1 MTSPTQPSGQPPRP
15 PAPQRRTANLAGKSA
30 APPRGHTSPGSLK
43 TLDENASEE
52 GANRRS
58 TATSS
63 TATASRSAST
73 GGSMKTKELG
83 HRRLRYRF
91 MLVMAGVTV
100 VVMALLGTAVS
111 LRANTFL
118 FSQKQHD
125 GIELSKVAAFIVNA
139 AGDRLDHLGKKA
151 EGGAIAQED
160 INRVVEDMQT
170 HLRRAA
176 TWDNRKLS
184 DILSISVSIPVQK
197 YPFGR
202 LQGIWY
208 GEKEIADA
216 NVIRHFDRV
225 FVPKT
230 GDSFALASESVAVSE
245 LVVNKQDQGQVP
257 IYRFKVPLDARF
269 FGKSSLGENDSHA
282 WNNTPH
288 LRLDVEITS
297 INRALNNLTTAIIII
312 VVIATFLVV
321 GVADWLARRV
331 TRPLERLVVDMQIV
345 AKGNLKHVTK
355 PTSDDEIGVLALEF
369 NRMTTQLNEAQ
380 GALVEQEKAEY
391 ELSIAREVQKQMLPL
406 DSTTT
411 PFPDGGTFYA
421 FSRVP
426 GWAVGAYYKGAKA
439 VSGDYFDVFDLG
451 NGLWG
456 MCVADVSGKGIPG
469 SMVMAVTR
477 TIVRLVASKH
487 LTRAHE
493 TLKETNRLIAKQ
505 IKRGM
510 FVTCYYA
517 VLDER
522 SGQLTYA
529 SAGHNPMVLYR
540 AASKSYELAS
550 GKGIALGFNEGPIFD
565 RTIEVNTTQLASG
578 DGLVLY
584 TDGFPEAM
592 NDKSQEFGDER
603 FYEAVVRHA
612 QLENQLAIMN
622 VVGEIAKH
630 RGAAE
635 QSDDLT
641 ILMATR
647 A

>member
-15 PAPQRRTANLAGKSA
+15 PAPHRRTANLGGKSA

-52 GANRRS
+52 TANRRS

-139 AGDRLDHLGKKA
+139 AGDRLDHLLKKA
-151 EGGAIAQED
+151 EGGAIPTED
-160 INRVVEDMQT
+160 LNRVVEDMQS

-197 YPFGR
+197 YPFSR
-202 LQGIWY
+202 LNGPWY
-208 GEKEIADA
+208 GEKEVAGADI
-216 NVIRHFDRV
+216 IRTYSDV

-230 GDSFALASESVAVSE
+230 GERFALSSESVAVSE
-245 LVVNKQDQGQVP
+245 LVADQGQGKVP

-269 FGKSSLGENDSHA
+269 FGKGAGNLDDPQA
-282 WNNTPH
+282 WNSIPH
-288 LRLDVEITS
+288 LRLDIEITS
-297 INRALNNLTTAIIII
+297 INRALTNLTIAIVII
-312 VVIATFLVV
+312 VVIATLLVV

-487 LTRAHE
+487 LTRANE
-493 TLKETNRLIAKQ
+493 TLKETNRLIARQ

-522 SGQLTYA
+522 TGQLTYA

-540 AASKSYELAS
+540 AATKSYELAS

-565 RTIEVNTTQLASG
+565 RTIEMNTTQLASG

>member
-1 MTSPTQPSGQPPRP
+1 
-15 PAPQRRTANLAGKSA
+15 
-30 APPRGHTSPGSLK
+30 
-43 TLDENASEE
+43 
-52 GANRRS
+52 
-58 TATSS
+58 
-63 TATASRSAST
+63 
-73 GGSMKTKELG
+73 
-83 HRRLRYRF
+83 
-91 MLVMAGVTV
+91 V
-100 VVMALLGTAVS
+100 
-111 LRANTFL
+111 
-118 FSQKQHD
+118 
-125 GIELSKVAAFIVNA
+125 
-139 AGDRLDHLGKKA
+139 
-151 EGGAIAQED
+151 
-160 INRVVEDMQT
+160 
-170 HLRRAA
+170 
-176 TWDNRKLS
+176 
-184 DILSISVSIPVQK
+184 
-197 YPFGR
+197 
-202 LQGIWY
+202 
-208 GEKEIADA
+208 
-216 NVIRHFDRV
+216 
-225 FVPKT
+225 
-230 GDSFALASESVAVSE
+230 
-245 LVVNKQDQGQVP
+245 
-257 IYRFKVPLDARF
+257 
-269 FGKSSLGENDSHA
+269 
-282 WNNTPH
+282 
-288 LRLDVEITS
+288 
-297 INRALNNLTTAIIII
+297 
-312 VVIATFLVV
+312 
-321 GVADWLARRV
+321 
-331 TRPLERLVVDMQIV
+331 
-345 AKGNLKHVTK
+345 
-355 PTSDDEIGVLALEF
+355 
-369 NRMTTQLNEAQ
+369 TTQLNEAQ

-487 LTRAHE
+487 LTRANE
-493 TLKETNRLIAKQ
+493 TLKETNRLIARQ

-522 SGQLTYA
+522 TGQLTYA

-630 RGAAE
+630 RGSAE